1 MGRTLEKVLIQN
13 LFDIAFAEKGY
24 IKPNEIRSIEIDAIV
39 DTGAAYLCLPPK
51 VIKELGLLFAKS
63 TPVKTGNG
71 RLELRIFDGARITI
85 KERTIG
91 MQVMENIDDNVP
103 ALIGYLVLETMDWV
117 VDPKSQE
124 IIGNPINDGKWVVDM
139 Y

>member
-1 MGRTLEKVLIQN
+1 MGRTSEKVIIKN
-13 LFDIAFAEKGY
+13 FIDISNAEQGI
-24 IKPNEIRSIEIDAIV
+24 IKESEIRSVEIEALV

-51 VIKELGLLFAKS
+51 VIKQLGLMFAKS

-71 RLELRIFDGARITI
+71 KLELKIFYGAEIII
-85 KERTIG
+85 KERAIQ
-91 MQVMENIDDNVP
+91 MQVMENKDDSVP

-117 VDPKSQE
+117 VDPKSQK
-124 IIGNPINDGKWVVDM
+124 IIGNPENDGHWVVDM

>member
-1 MGRTLEKVLIQN
+1 MGKTSEKVTVKNFGDSFLV
-13 LFDIAFAEKGY
+13 EKGY
-24 IKPNEIRSIEIDAIV
+24 INPEEIRSIEIEAIV

-51 VIKELGLLFAKS
+51 VIEELGLPFAFSK
-63 TPVKTGNG
+63 PVRTGNG

-85 KERTIG
+85 KDRTIQ
-91 MQVMENIDDNVP
+91 MQVMENIDDSVP

-124 IIGNPINDGKWVVDM
+124 IIGNPMNDGKWVIDM